1 MFGKITLHVL
11 FYVIILWVCT
21 PLSAETSIPPVP
33 ERFSDRYWEDE
44 KRLWLN
50 SEGEGADSVF
60 YAHDGVMYYY
70 NLDSLCYRI
79 ATCKPEEIAEE
90 LWFFYFI
97 VDFYGP
103 ARREIDRVKIV
114 KAIDRYHSEALKAEL
129 DVFDLYIFFRSPLT
143 EETWER
149 AWALIEKYE
158 HKHDLQTK
166 LRLMQRV
173 LYFCSGFPTNLVSER
188 IGKDKLPVIKLFTEI
203 LATVGRLEA
212 KGEYYLI
219 EPGHFYRHIGLIY
232 YNFRFYDKAVPLLWK
247 TLDRPV
253 GHFYNRNI
261 MIARDYLGD
270 YYRNVGDYA
279 LSDSLYLSMLES
291 PENVLARNT
300 YDAVAIG
307 GLAANANLREEKN
320 RAMDL
325 YAQALSLALRVKDFP
340 LAGGYAVQLARLFL
354 EKEELQRTRELLEQ
368 ARDYLTAGGL
378 PIRNWEVYYTLN
390 RDYYLKTK
398 QADIA
403 SLYIDSI
410 ATIQAEK
417 EEIYNSQLLNYAEQK
432 NYEEENGKKEEQ
444 LQKQKTWIMHISRGL
459 FCSFLL
465 LAIVLILYHRQRR
478 KNYALFQKI
487 MEQDAEKREKEKAF
501 IADDIQQL
509 LPDTAEGDPTALT
522 EEGPTQLARQRKLF
536 ISLRDYLLTDRNF
549 ARADIDVPTLITEL
563 STNRSYLFGAIK
575 TLTGNTLQ
583 EYINHLRLEEAKKL
597 LENTDDSIEEIALM
611 CGYNTVRTFYRLFH
625 SHYNISPAAYR
636 RMFHQ
641 QKELI
646 G

>member
-1 MFGKITLHVL
+1 MCESFMWRKNTAHYRLSIIVL
-11 FYVIILWVCT
+11 LMLVGY
-21 PLSAETSIPPVP
+21 PLLAGADVQVAVP
-33 ERFSDRYWEDE
+33 ESFPDHYWEDE
-44 KRLWLN
+44 KRLWLK

-60 YAHDGVMYYY
+60 HAQDKVMYYY
-70 NLDSLCYRI
+70 NLDSFCYRV
-79 ATCKPEEIAEE
+79 ATCKPKEIAEE
-90 LWFFYFI
+90 LWYFYYI

-103 ARREIDRVKIV
+103 ARREIDRVKIA
-114 KAIDRYHSEALKAEL
+114 KAVDQYKSEALKAEL
-129 DVFDLYIFFRSPLT
+129 DVFDLYIFFRSPLS
-143 EETWER
+143 EETWEK

-158 HKHDLQTK
+158 RKQDLQTK

-188 IGKDKLPVIKLFTEI
+188 IGKDKLPIIKLFTEI
-203 LATVGRLEA
+203 LATVERLEA

-291 PENVLARNT
+291 PDNVLARNT

-320 RAMDL
+320 RAMEL
-325 YAQALSLALRVKDFP
+325 YTQAFSRALRVKDFA
-340 LAGGYAVQLARLFL
+340 LAGGYAVQLGRLFL
-354 EKEELQRTRELLEQ
+354 EKGELQRTRELLEQ
-368 ARDYLTAGGL
+368 AREYLTAGGL

-403 SLYIDSI
+403 ALYIDSI
-410 ATIQAEK
+410 SSVQAEK

-432 NYEEENGKKEEQ
+432 NYEEENERKEEQ
-444 LQKQKTWIMHISRGL
+444 LQKQHARILFISRVL
-459 FCSFLL
+459 SVVLLL
-465 LAIVLILYHRQRR
+465 LAIAIILYHRQRR

-487 MEQDAEKREKEKAF
+487 MEQDAEKLKKEEEEKEEENRMNSA
-501 IADDIQQL
+501 AENAAQMTRQQ
-509 LPDTAEGDPTALT
+509 
-522 EEGPTQLARQRKLF
+522 KLF
-536 ISLRDYLLTDRNF
+536 TSLRNYLLTDRNF
-549 ARADIDVPTLITEL
+549 ARPEIDVHTLVSEL
-563 STNRSYLFGAIK
+563 STNRSYLFEAIK
-575 TLTGNTLQ
+575 SHTGKTLQ

-597 LENTDDSIEEIALM
+597 LENSDESIEEIALN
-611 CGYNTVRTFYRLFH
+611 CGYNTARTFYRLFQ

-636 RMFHQ
+636 RMY
-641 QKELI
+641 KERLK
-646 G
+646 